1 MKSDRF
7 PPNLANVRRMAAVH
21 GCIVRHIPEDQGDR
35 LDLLAELGGEATAAQ
50 IIAHEGSG
58 RPQGVHSRMQTLIR
72 YGAAER
78 SGKGTHSDPYR
89 YRLTPIGEMLRLYR

>member
-1 MKSDRF
+1 MKSDDF
-7 PPNLANVRRMAAVH
+7 PPNLANVRRWAALH
-21 GCIVRHIPEDQGDR
+21 GCIVRHIPEDQADR
-35 LDLLAELGGEATAAQ
+35 LDLLTELGGEATARQ

-58 RPQGVHSRMQTLIR
+58 RPSGAHARMQTLIR

-78 SGKGTHSDPYR
+78 TGKGTHSDPYR